1 MIIGGQRVQA
11 LSGRTREIRNPA
23 TGEIVEQTAW
33 GGAED
38 VDRAAGDAAVAFRS
52 WSKLRQRERG
62 RILVDASMEID
73 ARVDRIAALLTAE
86 QGKTLA
92 EARNEVLRLS
102 EQIRWYAELADK
114 IHGEQVPLAD
124 DRQVGLTLR
133 DPIGVVGAIA
143 PWNYPLTLARNKL
156 APALAAGNTML
167 LKPASTTP
175 LSTLAVAEALV
186 EGGLPPGVLNVV
198 VGTGVGEEVVRHRL
212 IRKIG
217 FTGSTAAGKQVMASA
232 AATLKKVV
240 LELGGSDPCIVLDDA
255 DLDAAV
261 PAIMNGRFA
270 NCGQTCRAVKR
281 LYVQSGVHDE
291 LARRLA
297 DRIAAIRV
305 GNGVDP
311 STTMGPLHTEDQRAE
326 VEQQIADALTRG
338 ASIVQGG
345 KRPPGSRFANGWF
358 LEPTLI
364 ADATDE
370 SRVLAEEVFGPCL
383 PIVRIKDIDEGLRR
397 ANASVYGL
405 GASIWTR
412 DIASAWR
419 AARAF
424 ESGFVWINAEPNAHY
439 KLPFGGVKESGLG
452 RENGLQGL
460 LDYTEVKSVV
470 FGGLAA

>member
-11 LSGRTREIRNPA
+11 LSGQTKEIRNPA
-23 TGEIVEQTAW
+23 TGDIVDRTAW
-33 GGAED
+33 GRAQD
-38 VDRAAGDAAVAFRS
+38 VDRAARDCANAFKS
-52 WSKLRQRERG
+52 WSKLPQRERG
-62 RILVDASMEID
+62 RILIKASDAVDSRVDA
-73 ARVDRIAALLTAE
+73 IAMLLTAE
-86 QGKTLA
+86 QGKPLA
-92 EARNEVLRLS
+92 EARNEVMRLS

-114 IHGEQVPLAD
+114 IFGEQVPLAD
-124 DRQVGLTLR
+124 ERQIGLTLR
-133 DPIGVVGAIA
+133 EPLGVVGAIA

-198 VGTGVGEEVVRHRL
+198 VGAGVGEEVVRHPL

-217 FTGSTAAGKQVMASA
+217 FTGSTAAGKQVMAA
-232 AATLKKVV
+232 AAGTLKKVV

-281 LYVQSGVHDE
+281 LYVQSGAYDE
-291 LARRLA
+291 MVRRLA
-297 DRIAAIRV
+297 ANVAKITI
-305 GNGVDP
+305 GNGADSGVQ
-311 STTMGPLHTEDQRAE
+311 MGPMHTEDQRDE
-326 VEQQIADALTRG
+326 VEQQIADALKRG
-338 ASIVQGG
+338 ASVIAGG
-345 KRPPGSRFANGWF
+345 GRPRGTEFSAGWF
-358 LEPTLI
+358 LEPALI
-364 ADATDE
+364 AGAPDE

-383 PIVRIKDIDEGLRR
+383 PVVRVANLEEGLRR
-397 ANASVYGL
+397 ANASIYGL

-412 DIASAWR
+412 DIKSAWR

-424 ESGFVWINAEPNAHY
+424 ESGFVWVNAEPNAHY
-439 KLPFGGVKESGLG
+439 KLPFGGVKDSGLG
-452 RENGLQGL
+452 RENGVQGL
-460 LDYTEVKSVV
+460 LDYTDVKSVV
-470 FGGLAA
+470 FGGLAT

>member
-1 MIIGGQRVQA
+1 MIIGGQRSPA
-11 LSGRTREIRNPA
+11 LSGRTREVRNPA
-23 TGEIVEQTAW
+23 TGAVVDTVAW

-38 VDRAAGDAAVAFRS
+38 VDRAAADAARAFATWRR
-52 WSKLRQRERG
+52 LAPRERAQ
-62 RILVDASMEID
+62 ILIKASAAID
-73 ARVDRIAALLTAE
+73 ARVEPIAAVLTAE
-86 QGKTLA
+86 QGKPIA

-114 IHGEQVPLAD
+114 VFGEQVPLSSA
-124 DRQVGLTLR
+124 RQIGLTLR
-133 DPIGVVGAIA
+133 EPIGVVGAIA

-175 LSTLAVAEALV
+175 LSTIAVAEAMV

-198 VGTGVGEEVVRHRL
+198 VGGNVGEEVVRHPL

-217 FTGSTAAGKQVMASA
+217 FTGSTDSGKKVMAAA

-255 DLDAAV
+255 DLDAAAR
-261 PAIMNGRFA
+261 AIMNGRYA

-281 LYVQSGVHDE
+281 LYVQAGVYDE
-291 LARRLA
+291 LVQRLTQK
-297 DRIAAIRV
+297 IAAIRI
-305 GNGVDP
+305 GDGAKAGVD
-311 STTMGPLHTEDQRAE
+311 MGPLHTSEQREE
-326 VEQQIADALTRG
+326 VEEQIRDAVNKG
-338 ASIVQGG
+338 ASVVYGG
-345 KRPPGSRFANGWF
+345 ARPSGAEFSAGWF
-358 LEPTLI
+358 LEPTLLV
-364 ADATDE
+364 DAPDS

-383 PIVRIKDIDEGLRR
+383 PVTRIDNLDEGLRR
-397 ANASVYGL
+397 ANASPFGL
-405 GASIWTR
+405 GASVWTQ
-412 DIASAWR
+412 DINAAWR

-424 ESGFVWINAEPNAHY
+424 ESGIVWINAEPNAPY
-439 KLPFGGVKESGLG
+439 QLPFGGVKESGLG
-452 RENGLQGL
+452 RENGVQGL